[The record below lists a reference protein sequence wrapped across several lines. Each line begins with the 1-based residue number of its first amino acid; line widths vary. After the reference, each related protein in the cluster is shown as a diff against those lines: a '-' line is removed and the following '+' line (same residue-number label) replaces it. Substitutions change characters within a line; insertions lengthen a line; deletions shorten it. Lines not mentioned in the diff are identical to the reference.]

1 MNLRHVASCGL
12 ACAVLLLAG
21 CDDGR
26 QPPGKVGVRVVNVAP
41 GFEMLAFQREQESR
55 ALTTLSFKSSTESI
69 YDEDVYDFY
78 VYERALGTHVA
89 RSWTF
94 AAELDSGHNYSFV
107 LTEVGGEV
115 QPIVIEHS
123 APPATNAQIV
133 ALHAAAGLPAMDLY
147 LEPSGVGIAGAT
159 PRGTFNAQ
167 EQISPR
173 TLPGGDYELTLTAA
187 GNPGNIFLTTTT
199 ITLPSGTESTF
210 VVVPEGG
217 QGTEQISVL
226 VLQAQASILYDRD
239 ATSEI
244 RVVNGAT
251 DQAPRDVAVDSQ
263 FSPPLFAAI
272 PFGEPTPYAPYP
284 TVAAKINVTPVGN
297 SGALELE
304 QTVAG
309 FPGQRA
315 TMLFAGPAGT
325 LFGAF
330 ALDDGR
336 RINLEAK
343 VRFMSAVSQFFAVD
357 FVIAPPDGD
366 PNFQG
371 TASTLTAPGLS
382 SSYTPLAPGEY
393 DLYLY
398 QTGTTTILSGPTRF
412 SVEAGGI
419 YSVLAVDG
427 PDTATVGVR
436 FLDDF
441 P

>member
-41 GFEMLAFQREQESR
+41 GFEMLAFQREREPNGLS
-55 ALTTLSFKSSTESI
+55 TLSFKGSTESI
-69 YDEDVYDFY
+69 YDEDLYDFF
-78 VYERALGTHVA
+78 VYERALGQNVA

-94 AAELDSGHNYSFV
+94 ARELDSDHSYTFV
-107 LTEVGGEV
+107 LTEVDGEV
-115 QPIVIEHS
+115 QPLIVEHS
-123 APPATNAQIV
+123 TGPAAETQFV
-133 ALHAAAGLPAMDLY
+133 AVHAASGLPAIDLY
-147 LEPSGVGIAGAT
+147 LERPGVGIAGAT
-159 PRGTFNAQ
+159 PRGSFNAQ
-167 EQISPR
+167 EEMTAR
-173 TLPGGDYELTLTAA
+173 ALPGGDYELWLTVA
-187 GNPGNIFLTTTT
+187 GEPANVLLATTT
-199 ITLPSGTESTF
+199 ITLPVGVTTMF
-210 VVVPEGG
+210 IVVPEGG
-217 QGTEQISVL
+217 QGTEQLSVL
-226 VLQAQASILYDRD
+226 MLQAQPSILYDRD
-239 ATSEI
+239 ATSEL

-251 DQAPRDVAVDSQ
+251 DQAPRDVAIDSQ
-263 FSPPLFAAI
+263 FSPPLFSAI

-336 RINLEAK
+336 RIDREAK

-357 FVIAPPDGD
+357 FVVALPDAD
-366 PNFQG
+366 PNFLG
-371 TASTLTAPGLS
+371 AVATLTAPGLS
-382 SSYTPLAPGEY
+382 PSYTPLAPGEY
-393 DLYLY
+393 DLYVY
-398 QTGTTTILSGPTRF
+398 QAGTANLLSGPTRF

-419 YSVLAVDG
+419 YSVLTVDG